1 MNRFP
6 NDFYWGAS
14 TAANQCEG
22 AWNID
27 GKGISIAD
35 CLTKGSMTEPRKITL
50 DIDMNN
56 YQYPSHTGVD
66 FYHRYKEDI
75 ALCAGLVQYH

>member
-27 GKGISIAD
+27 GKGSVLLI
-35 CLTKGSMTEPRKITL
+35 
-50 DIDMNN
+50 
-56 YQYPSHTGVD
+56 V
-66 FYHRYKEDI
+66 
-75 ALCAGLVQYH
+75 